1 MAHLNSRGKMK
12 WELKSGPPNVY
23 KCDLGGGRMLVDVG
37 TSAQIWQRHANLTTQ
52 TIGQAFGIPATQVGP
67 GDINKF
73 RQALQDEYRWAES
86 NWLRWQPKP

>member
-1 MAHLNSRGKMK
+1 MK

-37 TSAQIWQRHANLTTQ
+37 TSAQIWQGHANLTTQ
-52 TIGQAFGIPATQVGP
+52 TIGQAFGIPAAQVGP
-67 GDINKF
+67 SDINKL

-86 NWLRWQPKP
+86 NWLRWQPRP